1 MHVDLQNACTSI
13 CNTVPR
19 EAGTA
24 LQTAVTVAKGLVGYC
39 RPETTRL
46 EIGTALQTWL
56 MI

>member
-39 RPETTRL
+39 RPETMRL
-46 EIGTALQTWL
+46 EIDTALQSWL